1 MFEVAETYV
10 AVETAGTLTAGTTV
24 VDLKGFLKRPA
35 NAKVCVDINGEMF
48 TDWLLSALKRC
59 G

>member
-1 MFEVAETYV
+1 V

-24 VDLKGFLKRPA
+24 VDLKGYLRQAP

-48 TDWLLSALKRC
+48 RDWLLSALKRC
-59 G
+59 P